1 AERRASVGWLIILG
15 AYLVFFWHVTGQT
28 PGMRLMSL
36 RVVDRQGGRLR
47 FWRSLVRL
55 IGLGLAIVPL
65 CAGFLPVLFDRQRRA
80 LQDFIAGTVV
90 RKEHGSRPAG
100 DALASAAHSS
110 GPPLAE
116 ESPEV
121 PVRT

>member
-1 AERRASVGWLIILG
+1 LGWLTGGIGTGLVAELLASVGWLIIVG

-36 RVVDRQGGRLR
+36 RVVDRHGGRLR

-65 CAGFLPVLFDRQRRA
+65 CAGFLPVLFDPHPPA
-80 LQDFIAGTVV
+80 PPDFLA
-90 RKEHGSRPAG
+90 RPA
-100 DALASAAHSS
+100 
-110 GPPLAE
+110 
-116 ESPEV
+116 V
-121 PVRT
+121 